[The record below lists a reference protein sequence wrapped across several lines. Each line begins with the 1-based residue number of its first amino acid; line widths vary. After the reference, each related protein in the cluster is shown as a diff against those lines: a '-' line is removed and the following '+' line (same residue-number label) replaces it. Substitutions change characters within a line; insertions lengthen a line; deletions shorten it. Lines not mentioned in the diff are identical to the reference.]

1 MNLPQPPDRWDIE
14 QITTDRVHAIEAF
27 GFTERQARFLVTV
40 MLHAGV
46 FVERQYCAFAN
57 IVHGQKTHDFVRKLI
72 DGKFASAI
80 VIGRLHRGRLI
91 HVQHKRLYAAIGQ
104 VDNRHRKR
112 AELGR
117 LIERVMVLDAVLAD
131 RSVVWLGTEHDKVSC
146 FQRRVGDRLNIAEFP
161 RLVFGNGPTK
171 TVRYFPDKLPIG
183 IRLREDPVVFIYLV
197 TRPAPFDFRLFLC
210 RYGELLRALPEWT
223 IRLFAPTSLRNAMP
237 MYLHAVREEC
247 ASPLTP
253 AVVEELQWYFRL
265 RRDLEAT
272 AAARSDMRFRRAT
285 ARFRA
290 PRFRALHRA
299 WEQQGDTVL
308 WATQSHVLRDKLARG
323 VAQVEAV
330 ELAHQYLHLSGLVG
344 KA

>member
-57 IVHGQKTHDFVRKLI
+57 IMHGQKTHDFVRKLI

-80 VIGRLHRGRLI
+80 VIGPLHRGRLI
-91 HVQHKRLYAAIGQ
+91 HVQQKRLYAAIGQ

-131 RSVVWLGTEHDKVSC
+131 RSVVWLGAEHDKVSC
-146 FQRRVGDRLNIAEFP
+146 FQRRVGDRLSVAEFP

-183 IRLREDPVVFIYLV
+183 IRLRDDPVVFIYLV

-210 RYGELLRALPEWT
+210 RYGELLRALPGWT
-223 IRLFAPTSLRNAMP
+223 IRLFAPTSLRKAMP

-272 AAARSDMRFRRAT
+272 AAALSDMRFRRAT
-285 ARFRA
+285 ASFRA

-299 WEQQGDTVL
+299 WDRQGDTVL

-323 VAQVEAV
+323 VARVEAV

>member
-80 VIGRLHRGRLI
+80 VTGPLHRGRLI
-91 HVQHKRLYAAIGQ
+91 HVQHKRFYAAIGQ

-146 FQRRVGDRLNIAEFP
+146 FQRRVGDRLNVAEFP
-161 RLVFGNGPTK
+161 RLVFGSGPTK

-197 TRPAPFDFRLFLC
+197 TRPTPFDFRLFLC

-223 IRLFAPTSLRNAMP
+223 IRLLTPTSLRKAMP

-247 ASPLTP
+247 ASPLAP
-253 AVVEELQWYFRL
+253 AVVEELRWYFHL

-272 AAARSDMRFRRAT
+272 AAARSDMRFRLAT
-285 ARFRA
+285 ASFRA

-323 VAQVEAV
+323 VARVEAV

>member
-14 QITTDRVHAIEAF
+14 QITIDRVHAIEAF
-27 GFTERQARFLVTV
+27 GFTERQARFLVMV

-72 DGKFASAI
+72 DGKFASTI
-80 VIGRLHRGRLI
+80 VTGPLHRGRLI

-146 FQRRVGDRLNIAEFP
+146 FQRRVGDHLNVAEFP

-223 IRLFAPTSLRNAMP
+223 IQLFAPTSLRKAMP

-265 RRDLEAT
+265 RSHLEAT

-285 ARFRA
+285 ASFRA

-323 VAQVEAV
+323 VARVEAV
-330 ELAHQYLHLSGLVG
+330 ELTHQYLHLSGLVG